1 VKVDFLTHPWAWW
14 VTPFTDHQF
23 MRYALYA
30 SLLVV
35 LATSVVGVWVVLRGM
50 TFFGDALAHGVLPGI
65 AVAFVLG
72 GNTTL
77 GAAIAALVMIGGINI
92 VRSHS
97 PLPSDVSIGVLF
109 VGMLALAV
117 AVISSDAGSGAG
129 DLDRFL
135 FGSVTGVEGGD
146 LLRQAIAAVVTIV
159 GVVVL
164 HRALLVLTFDERA
177 AGLIGFHPRLTHAAL
192 LGLVA
197 VAIISSFETV
207 GSLLV
212 FAFLVAP
219 SAGATILAKRVHHMM
234 IVAVLLGS
242 VSAVVGLLVS
252 YHEGTAAGAAM
263 ALTAVVS
270 FIMVLTGKSVASAS
284 RNRRP
289 LDGVSR

>member
-1 VKVDFLTHPWAWW
+1 VDFLTDPWTWW
-14 VTPFTDHQF
+14 VLPFSDHQF
-23 MRYALYA
+23 MRYALWA
-30 SLLVV
+30 SLLSVGS
-35 LATSVVGVWVVLRGM
+35 TSVVGVWVVLRGM

-65 AVAFVLG
+65 AIAFVVG
-72 GNTTL
+72 GNTTV
-77 GAAIAALVMIGGINI
+77 GAAIAALVMIGGINV

-117 AVISSDAGSGAG
+117 AVISSDSASGAG

-146 LLRQAIAAVVTIV
+146 LLRQGIAAAITVI

-164 HRALLVLTFDERA
+164 HRALLVLTFDERSA
-177 AGLIGFHPRLTHAAL
+177 RLIGFRPKLTHSL
-192 LGLVA
+192 LLVLVA

-219 SAGATILAKRVHHMM
+219 PATATLLVKRVHHIM
-234 IVAVLLGS
+234 IVAVALGS
-242 VSAVVGLLVS
+242 LSAVIGLLLS
-252 YHEGTAAGAAM
+252 FHEGTAAGASM
-263 ALTAVVS
+263 ALSAVVM
-270 FIMVLTGKSVASAS
+270 FFVTLVAKSVVSAT
-284 RNRRP
+284 RTRRA
-289 LDGVSR
+289 LLSLSS

>member
-1 VKVDFLTHPWAWW
+1 MDFLTDPWTWW
-14 VTPFTDHQF
+14 VVPFSDHQF
-23 MRYALYA
+23 MRYALWA
-30 SLLVV
+30 SLLSVGS
-35 LATSVVGVWVVLRGM
+35 TSVVGVWVVLRGM

-65 AVAFVLG
+65 AIAFVMG

-77 GAAIAALVMIGGINI
+77 GAAVAALVMIGGINV

-117 AVISSDAGSGAG
+117 AVISSDSASGAG

-146 LLRQAIAAVVTIV
+146 LLRQGIAAAITVI

-164 HRALLVLTFDERA
+164 HRALLVLTFDERSA
-177 AGLIGFHPRLTHAAL
+177 RLIGFSPKLTHSAL
-192 LGLVA
+192 LLLVA

-219 SAGATILAKRVHHMM
+219 PASATLLVKRVHHIM
-234 IVAVLLGS
+234 IVAVALGS
-242 VSAVVGLLVS
+242 LSAVVGLLLS
-252 YHEGTAAGAAM
+252 FHEGTAAGASM
-263 ALTAVVS
+263 ALSAVVM
-270 FIMVLTGKSVASAS
+270 FFVILIARSVTSAT
-284 RNRRP
+284 RTRRA
-289 LDGVSR
+289 LLSLSS

>member
-1 VKVDFLTHPWAWW
+1 VDFLTDPWTWW
-14 VTPFTDHQF
+14 VLPFSDHQF
-23 MRYALYA
+23 MRYALWA
-30 SLLVV
+30 SLLSVGS
-35 LATSVVGVWVVLRGM
+35 TSVVGVWVVLRGM

-65 AVAFVLG
+65 AIAFVMG
-72 GNTTL
+72 GNTTV
-77 GAAIAALVMIGGINI
+77 GAAIAALVMIGGINV

-117 AVISSDAGSGAG
+117 AVISSDSASGAG

-146 LLRQAIAAVVTIV
+146 LLRQGIAAAITVI

-164 HRALLVLTFDERA
+164 HRALLVLTFDERSA
-177 AGLIGFHPRLTHAAL
+177 RLSGFHPKLTHSAL
-192 LGLVA
+192 LVLVA

-219 SAGATILAKRVHHMM
+219 PATATLLVKRVHHIM
-234 IVAVLLGS
+234 IVAVALGS
-242 VSAVVGLLVS
+242 LSAVIGLLLS
-252 YHEGTAAGAAM
+252 FHEGTAAGASM
-263 ALTAVVS
+263 ALSAVVM
-270 FIMVLTGKSVASAS
+270 FFVTLVARSVVSAT
-284 RNRRP
+284 RTRRA
-289 LDGVSR
+289 LLSLSS